1 MYKLKIILG
10 STREGRI
17 GDKVA
22 KLVDT
27 LVKEKQD
34 FESEILDLKEWK
46 LPFFN
51 EVGSIPSLK
60 GVYSDPI
67 IGKWIEKISEA
78 DAFIFV
84 TPEYNH
90 GVTAVLKNAI
100 DSAYFEWKRKPAVLV
115 GYSAGPIGGAR
126 AVEMLRPILSY
137 FNMLD
142 LNEGLLLTFLNK
154 DSFDENGN
162 FKAIDTLR
170 PVFDTVNKEF
180 IWWTKALKTARDES
194 V

>member
-142 LNEGLLLTFLNK
+142 LNEGYYLLF
-154 DSFDENGN
+154 
-162 FKAIDTLR
+162 
-170 PVFDTVNKEF
+170 
-180 IWWTKALKTARDES
+180 
-194 V
+194 

>member
-84 TPEYNH
+84 TPV
-90 GVTAVLKNAI
+90 GVVRCWDGKTP
-100 DSAYFEWKRKPAVLV
+100 SP
-115 GYSAGPIGGAR
+115 
-126 AVEMLRPILSY
+126 RP
-137 FNMLD
+137 
-142 LNEGLLLTFLNK
+142 
-154 DSFDENGN
+154 
-162 FKAIDTLR
+162 
-170 PVFDTVNKEF
+170 
-180 IWWTKALKTARDES
+180 
-194 V
+194 